1 MSHFLFCLGAF
12 FLLFLLLLW
21 GFRTLPRENW
31 QFLASVPR
39 KHLADGSWEGEN
51 LTYYGLFQ
59 AIAHVIALFFFLLL
73 TASIKVSLLTSC
85 LMILILMLF
94 CLPASRILAQ
104 WIEKKHHNLTV
115 SGAFFTGLLFAPLS
129 MWISYQLTLQEGL
142 PPFAPLCCAMM
153 IAYAFGEGIGRLAC
167 ISFGC
172 CYGKPIGNAFA
183 TEGGESMGFVF
194 WGKTKK
200 ISYASDWEG
209 LPVWPV
215 QAYTAILF
223 VLAALIAVYYFF
235 EGYYRSAF
243 LFTLIITQ
251 LWRIISEFLRGDYRG
266 GRRFSMYQVFS
277 LLAIFI
283 SVIFLPF
290 IPEFNGHADLK
301 MGLYALWN
309 VPVILFLEGWAVLIF
324 WYTGRSRVTG
334 SQVFMYVKQ
343 EKI

>member
-1 MSHFLFCLGAF
+1 MNHLLFCLGAF
-12 FLLFLLLLW
+12 FLLFLFLFW
-21 GFRTLPRENW
+21 GFRTLTGENW

-39 KHLADGSWEGEN
+39 KHFADGSWEGEN

-73 TASIKVSLLTSC
+73 TASIKIPLFTSC

-94 CLPASRILAQ
+94 CLPASRILPR
-104 WIEKKHHNLTV
+104 WIEKKPHNLTV
-115 SGAFFTGLLFAPLS
+115 SGAFFMGLLFAPLS
-129 MWISYQLTLQEGL
+129 MWISYQLTLQEGF

-153 IAYAFGEGIGRLAC
+153 IAYALGEGVGRLAC

-172 CYGKPIGNAFA
+172 CYGKPMGNAFA
-183 TEGGESMGFVF
+183 ARWKCMGFIF
-194 WGKTKK
+194 FGKTKK
-200 ISYASDWEG
+200 ISYASGWEG

-223 VLAALIAVYYFF
+223 VSSALVAVYCFF

-251 LWRIISEFLRGDYRG
+251 VWRIISEFLRGDYRG
-266 GRRFSMYQVFS
+266 EGRFSLYQVFS
-277 LLAIFI
+277 LLAILLA
-283 SVIFLPF
+283 VIFLPL
-290 IPEFNGHADLK
+290 IPQFNGHADLK
-301 MGLYALWN
+301 MGLSALWN
-309 VPVILFLEGWAVLIF
+309 VPIVLFLQGWAVLIF
-324 WYTGRSRVTG
+324 WYTGRSRVT
-334 SQVFMYVKQ
+334 SSHIFMHVKQ